1 MLDDFWILIANL
13 FLIIIESLYGFILR
27 FKSAVTGIRFKDMD
41 KDGVKEENNGVEKR
55 QEETIFKNLRDYLN
69 LSFKNRYS
77 YDDLDGDEIR
87 DDLLFNTLTNRISIK
102 KIRLDS
108 SFVKPLLFLSILL
121 FLIISYF
128 FSFETGLLSILIVYI
143 VIYFIKHFED
153 IQKKNKYLQISKE
166 LPFVLRHMA
175 TELRS
180 GKGLN
185 DTLISIVDSDYTVLS
200 GEFNRLIQE
209 VKYGKS
215 FDDALIDMGDRINSK
230 GFRRV
235 VFQIISANKVGANLS
250 NSLSIIAEDISFDM
264 RIKFKD
270 YAQKLNGF
278 IMIYSFLLILAPVVL
293 LVMLVGASTVL
304 GDVFPSN
311 VLYMIYCLFFPMII
325 LFMAFLVKK
334 LEPKI

>member
-1 MLDDFWILIANL
+1 MLDGFWILIADL
-13 FLIIIESLYGFILR
+13 FLIIIESLYKFMLG
-27 FKSAVTGIRFKDMD
+27 FKSAVTGIKFKEIN
-41 KDGVKEENNGVEKR
+41 KDNIKDENNGVGKR
-55 QEETIFKNLRDYLN
+55 QGDNVFKNLRDYLN

-87 DDLLFNTLTNRISIK
+87 NDLLFNTLTDRISIK

-108 SFVKPLLFLSILL
+108 SFVKSLLLLSIIL
-121 FLIISYF
+121 FFIISYF
-128 FSFETGLLSILIVYI
+128 FSLELGLLSILIVYI

-250 NSLSIIAEDISFDM
+250 NSLYVIAEDISFDM

-293 LVMLVGASTVL
+293 LIMLIGASTVL

-311 VLYMIYCLFFPMII
+311 VLYLIYCLLFPMII

>member
-1 MLDDFWILIANL
+1 MLDGFWILIADL
-13 FLIIIESLYGFILR
+13 FLIIIESLYKFMLG
-27 FKSAVTGIRFKDMD
+27 FKSAVTGIKFKEIN
-41 KDGVKEENNGVEKR
+41 KDNIKDENNGVGKR
-55 QEETIFKNLRDYLN
+55 QGDNVFKNLRDYLN

-87 DDLLFNTLTNRISIK
+87 NDLLFNTLTDRISIK

-108 SFVKPLLFLSILL
+108 SFVKSLLLLSIIL
-121 FLIISYF
+121 FFIISYF
-128 FSFETGLLSILIVYI
+128 FSLELGLLSILIVYI

-185 DTLISIVDSDYTVLS
+185 DTLISIVNSDYTILS

-250 NSLSIIAEDISFDM
+250 NSLYVIAEDISFDM

-293 LVMLVGASTVL
+293 LIMLIGASTVL

-311 VLYMIYCLFFPMII
+311 VLYLIYCLLFPMII

>member
-1 MLDDFWILIANL
+1 MLDGFWILIADL
-13 FLIIIESLYGFILR
+13 FLIIIESLYKFMLG
-27 FKSAVTGIRFKDMD
+27 FKSAVTGIKFKEIN
-41 KDGVKEENNGVEKR
+41 KDNIKDENNGVGKR
-55 QEETIFKNLRDYLN
+55 QGDNVFKNLRDYLN

-77 YDDLDGDEIR
+77 YDELDGDEIR

-185 DTLISIVDSDYTVLS
+185 DTLISIVNSDYTILS

-215 FDDALIDMGDRINSK
+215 FDNALIDMGDRINSK

-293 LVMLVGASTVL
+293 LIMLIGASTVL

-311 VLYMIYCLFFPMII
+311 VLYLIYCLLFPMII

>member
-1 MLDDFWILIANL
+1 MLDGFWILIADL
-13 FLIIIESLYGFILR
+13 FLIIIESLYKFMLG
-27 FKSAVTGIRFKDMD
+27 FKSAVTGIKFKEIN
-41 KDGVKEENNGVEKR
+41 KDNIKDENNGVGKR
-55 QEETIFKNLRDYLN
+55 QGDNVFKNLRDYLN

-77 YDDLDGDEIR
+77 YDELDGDEIR

-185 DTLISIVDSDYTVLS
+185 DTLISIVNSDYTILS

-293 LVMLVGASTVL
+293 LIMLIGASTVL

>member
-1 MLDDFWILIANL
+1 
-13 FLIIIESLYGFILR
+13 
-27 FKSAVTGIRFKDMD
+27 
-41 KDGVKEENNGVEKR
+41 
-55 QEETIFKNLRDYLN
+55 
-69 LSFKNRYS
+69 
-77 YDDLDGDEIR
+77 
-87 DDLLFNTLTNRISIK
+87 
-102 KIRLDS
+102 
-108 SFVKPLLFLSILL
+108 
-121 FLIISYF
+121 
-128 FSFETGLLSILIVYI
+128 
-143 VIYFIKHFED
+143 
-153 IQKKNKYLQISKE
+153 
-166 LPFVLRHMA
+166 MA

-185 DTLISIVDSDYTVLS
+185 DTLISIVNSDYTILS

>member
-1 MLDDFWILIANL
+1 MLDGFWILIADL
-13 FLIIIESLYGFILR
+13 FLIIIESLYKFMLG
-27 FKSAVTGIRFKDMD
+27 FKSAVTGIKFKEIN
-41 KDGVKEENNGVEKR
+41 KDNIKDENNGVGKR
-55 QEETIFKNLRDYLN
+55 QGDNVFKNLRDYLN

-87 DDLLFNTLTNRISIK
+87 NDLLFNTLTDRISIK

-108 SFVKPLLFLSILL
+108 SFVKSLLLLSIIL
-121 FLIISYF
+121 FFIISYF
-128 FSFETGLLSILIVYI
+128 FSLELGLVSILIVYI
-143 VIYFIKHFED
+143 AIYFINHFED

-311 VLYMIYCLFFPMII
+311 VLYLIYCLLFPMII

>member
-1 MLDDFWILIANL
+1 MLDDFWILIADL

-27 FKSAVTGIRFKDMD
+27 FKSVVTGIRFKDMD

-55 QEETIFKNLRDYLN
+55 HGETIFKNLRDYLN

-77 YDDLDGDEIR
+77 YDELDGDEIR
-87 DDLLFNTLTNRISIK
+87 DDLLFNTLTNRISVK

-128 FSFETGLLSILIVYI
+128 FSFETGLVSILIVYT
-143 VIYFIKHFED
+143 VIYFINHFED

-185 DTLISIVDSDYTVLS
+185 DTLISIVNSDYTILS

-215 FDDALIDMGDRINSK
+215 FDNALIDMGDRINSK

-293 LVMLVGASTVL
+293 LIMLIGASTVL

-311 VLYMIYCLFFPMII
+311 VLYLIYCLLFPMVI

>member
-27 FKSAVTGIRFKDMD
+27 FKSVVTGIRFKDMD

-55 QEETIFKNLRDYLN
+55 HDGTIFKNLRDYLN

-77 YDDLDGDEIR
+77 YDELDGDEIR
-87 DDLLFNTLTNRISIK
+87 DDLLFNTLTNRISVK

-128 FSFETGLLSILIVYI
+128 FSFETGLVSILIVYT

-185 DTLISIVDSDYTVLS
+185 DTLISIVNSDYTVLS

-293 LVMLVGASTVL
+293 LIMLIGASTVL

-311 VLYMIYCLFFPMII
+311 VLYLIYCLLFPMII

>member
-1 MLDDFWILIANL
+1 MLDGFWILIADL
-13 FLIIIESLYGFILR
+13 FLIIIESLYKFMSG
-27 FKSAVTGIRFKDMD
+27 FKSAVTGIKFKEIN
-41 KDGVKEENNGVEKR
+41 KDNIKDENNGVGKR
-55 QEETIFKNLRDYLN
+55 QGDNVFKNLRDYLN

-87 DDLLFNTLTNRISIK
+87 NDLLFNTLTDRISIK

-108 SFVKPLLFLSILL
+108 SFVKSLLLLSIIL
-121 FLIISYF
+121 FFIISYF
-128 FSFETGLLSILIVYI
+128 FSLELGLVSILIVYI
-143 VIYFIKHFED
+143 AIYFINHFED

-293 LVMLVGASTVL
+293 LMMLIGASTVL

-311 VLYMIYCLFFPMII
+311 VLYLIYCLLFPMII

>member
-1 MLDDFWILIANL
+1 MLDGFWILIADL
-13 FLIIIESLYGFILR
+13 FLIIIESLYKFMLG
-27 FKSAVTGIRFKDMD
+27 FKSAVTGIKFKEIN
-41 KDGVKEENNGVEKR
+41 KDNIKDENNGVGKR
-55 QEETIFKNLRDYLN
+55 QGDNVFKNLRDYLN

-87 DDLLFNTLTNRISIK
+87 NDLLFNTLTDRISIK

-108 SFVKPLLFLSILL
+108 SFVKSLLLLSIIL
-121 FLIISYF
+121 FFIISYF
-128 FSFETGLLSILIVYI
+128 FSLELGLVSILIVYI
-143 VIYFIKHFED
+143 AIYFINHFED

-185 DTLISIVDSDYTVLS
+185 DTLISIVNSDYTILS

-250 NSLSIIAEDISFDM
+250 NSLYVIAEDISFDM

-293 LVMLVGASTVL
+293 LIMLIGASTVL

-311 VLYMIYCLFFPMII
+311 VLYLIYCLLFPMII